1 MIMEFLRTRRKVT
14 KTSGQR
20 RDRKIT
26 NYPSC
31 SMNVPAP
38 PPFDHR
44 AISHRVADLCLAY
57 HEVDVLVVTVKLIAG
72 GQREDERRRRINS
85 DDGGDDAQEE
95 GEISR

>member
-1 MIMEFLRTRRKVT
+1 MRGEGNLSAAVRIAT
-14 KTSGQR
+14 
-20 RDRKIT
+20 IT

-31 SMNVPAP
+31 VP
-38 PPFDHR
+38 PPLGRR

-57 HEVDVLVVTVKLIAG
+57 HEVDVLVVTVRLIAG
-72 GQREDERRRRINS
+72 GQREDEHWPRINS